1 MYYKQTVIEFTNS
14 LQTRNALSK
23 LSACT
28 WRGGEREKG
37 EGYLKHYNGAAAG
50 KKLPEEVVLIVVL
63 LLQSRL
69 IPTLLP
75 YLQYNHSH
83 DLSTS

>member
-1 MYYKQTVIEFTNS
+1 M
-14 LQTRNALSK
+14 
-23 LSACT
+23 
-28 WRGGEREKG
+28 
-37 EGYLKHYNGAAAG
+37 
-50 KKLPEEVVLIVVL
+50 LPEEVVLIIVL

-83 DLSTS
+83 DTASIFTHICLHHELYMLLYQKLVFSCLFHVH